1 MKGRKMKGTARIAG
15 AVIAL
20 LALLTPA
27 APPIPA
33 QDTGQNSN
41 TPATQN
47 PPAGTAITST
57 PQGGFTLKANAELVL
72 TNVVARDA
80 KTGELITGLKQ
91 SDFKI
96 LENGKEQQI
105 DSFDFESVD
114 MAAPLK
120 EAMVSGLAAGQT
132 GSKAVVVAKPED
144 LRNHRLIVMFFDL
157 TSMQPEDLERSVD
170 AAQAFLRAKT
180 QPADLVALVSLSDTL
195 NVDQDFTADK
205 NALINEVGAYNGTE
219 GQGFAQ
225 GANSNTNQTEDTTA
239 YTPDESEYNDLNTD
253 RELFALRSISQ
264 SLAKINEKKSLLYF
278 SGGISRDGIENEASL
293 RSAINA
299 AVRADLAIYSVDTRG
314 LQAVAPLGDAST
326 GSLRGQRAFNGSA
339 LTASMNQNLAT
350 QEVMTTLSSDT
361 GGKAFLDSND
371 FAPAFAQV
379 QKDNSAY
386 YAIGFH
392 SSNPARD
399 GKYRKLTFKID
410 RPGVKLE
417 YRPGYYAPADF
428 KHSGKEDREQELED
442 QLASDLP
449 ATDMAVYMD
458 AMYFRLDENR
468 FFMPVSLVVP
478 GSQIPFVNG
487 GDKDKATLDIIGAV
501 IDQTQRP
508 VGRVRDTVKLN
519 LDPALQARQKNIQ
532 YTTSFN
538 LPPGKYQLKFV
549 IRENQTGRMG
559 SFIADVTLPDLKKA
573 PLKMSSIVLA
583 SQRTPSKKDDPL
595 VRNGEEYVP
604 NISHVFRQDQHMY
617 LLYEIYDPAHA
628 KAAEGAPKE
637 AKFAVDLLS
646 SLELIQGST
655 KVYET
660 SIVQARQINVDGR
673 DAVTIELDVPL
684 SGLKPGAYICQ
695 LNVIDDAAG
704 SFAFPRFAVLV
715 RDSSVTPPVAPAVAP
730 PAVPTA
736 APVAAPPA
744 APSAAPSSSSGGA
757 E

>member
-1 MKGRKMKGTARIAG
+1 MLAT
-15 AVIAL
+15 
-20 LALLTPA
+20 LALCA
-27 APPIPA
+27 GGRPIPA
-33 QDTGQNSN
+33 QTSGQVS
-41 TPATQN
+41 
-47 PPAGTAITST
+47 ST
-57 PQGGFTLKANAELVL
+57 PQGGFMLKANAELVL

-80 KTGELITGLKQ
+80 KTGELVAGLKQ

-96 LENGKEQQI
+96 YENGKEQQI
-105 DSFDFESVD
+105 DTFDFESVD
-114 MAAPLK
+114 MATPLN
-120 EAMVSGLAAGQT
+120 EATVSGLAAGPT
-132 GSKAVVVAKPED
+132 GSKAVVVARPEE

-157 TSMQPEDLERSVD
+157 TSMQPEDLERSVE
-170 AAQAFLRAKT
+170 AAQDFLRTKM
-180 QPADLVALVSLSDTL
+180 QPADLVALVSLGDTL
-195 NVDQDFTADK
+195 SVDQDFTADK

-225 GANSNTNQTEDTTA
+225 GANSNTNQVEDTTA

-264 SLAKINEKKSLLYF
+264 SLARINEKKSLLYF

-314 LQAVAPLGDAST
+314 LQAVTPLGNAST
-326 GSLRGQRAFNGSA
+326 GSLRGQGAFNGSA
-339 LTASMNQNLAT
+339 LTTNMNQNFAT
-350 QEVMTTLSSDT
+350 QEVMAMLSSDT
-361 GGKAFLDSND
+361 GGKAFFDSND
-371 FAPAFAQV
+371 LAPAFAQV
-379 QKDNSAY
+379 QKDYSDY

-392 SSNPARD
+392 STNTARD

-428 KHSGKEDREQELED
+428 RHSGKEDREQELQD

-458 AMYFRLDENR
+458 AMYFRLDANR

-478 GSQIPFVNG
+478 GSQIPFVKG

-501 IDQTQRP
+501 TDEANRP

-519 LDPALQARQKNIQ
+519 LDPSLQARQKNIQ

-538 LPPGKYQLKFV
+538 LPPGKYEIKFV
-549 IRENQTGRMG
+549 VRENQTGRMG
-559 SFIADVTLPDLKKA
+559 SFIAGVTLPDLKKA

-583 SQRTPSKKDDPL
+583 SQREPSKKDDPL

-617 LLYEIYDPAHA
+617 LLYEIYDPSHE
-628 KAAEGAPKE
+628 KAVEGALRNPNPR
-637 AKFAVDLLS
+637 
-646 SLELIQGST
+646 
-655 KVYET
+655 
-660 SIVQARQINVDGR
+660 SI
-673 DAVTIELDVPL
+673 
-684 SGLKPGAYICQ
+684 C
-695 LNVIDDAAG
+695 
-704 SFAFPRFAVLV
+704 
-715 RDSSVTPPVAPAVAP
+715 
-730 PAVPTA
+730 
-736 APVAAPPA
+736 
-744 APSAAPSSSSGGA
+744 SAAWN
-757 E
+757 